1 MNGTDLHIEKK
12 DQEKKKFK
20 GCTSLTGT
28 RLAYFTRATA
38 VKLCEFFM
46 LTILLLKALDENLTE
61 KLWPLYTSW
70 GPLEMKG
77 SAA

>member
-1 MNGTDLHIEKK
+1 MY
-12 DQEKKKFK
+12 KFNWDSARVFYVRP
-20 GCTSLTGT
+20 C
-28 RLAYFTRATA
+28 RQTA
-38 VKLCEFFM
+38 CEFFM

>member
-1 MNGTDLHIEKK
+1 MHIEKK

-38 VKLCEFFM
+38 VKLCEFFYANNF
-46 LTILLLKALDENLTE
+46 TLKALDENLTE
-61 KLWPLYTSW
+61 KLWPL
-70 GPLEMKG
+70 
-77 SAA
+77 